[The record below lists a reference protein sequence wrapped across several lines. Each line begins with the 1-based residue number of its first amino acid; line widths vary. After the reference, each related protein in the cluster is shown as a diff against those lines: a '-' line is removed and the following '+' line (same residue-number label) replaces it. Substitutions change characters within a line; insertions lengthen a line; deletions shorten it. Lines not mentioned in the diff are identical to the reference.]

1 MNSVR
6 GMSMSA
12 AAVLLCAAAG
22 CAHSK
27 PVPAAAAAATPT
39 ASAATMV
46 TAGTPQELAS
56 ALQKS
61 APRKNFAFS
70 VKLPDV
76 TAKGLVA
83 SDAADI
89 TVVAAYDDETDTAEE
104 VAIGTDRYLRL
115 SVKSKDFDKAKKS
128 SNPSIR
134 QAAERLDGR
143 TWFKIDPK
151 RLKSAVLEL
160 DLNDVTSLGPL
171 LKRTTPDLGN
181 VRGMTGTVNL
191 ASIHGPHR
199 LIDFDAVK
207 SAGSAA
213 LKSSDYDTVGG
224 ALQPFEATLDPQ
236 GRLLDLKASTNPPA
250 WDFTFTG
257 YDAQQAP
264 AAPRGAAALPAAMY
278 DWIND

>member
-1 MNSVR
+1 
-6 GMSMSA
+6 MSMSA

-39 ASAATMV
+39 ASAAPMV

-83 SDAADI
+83 SDAA
-89 TVVAAYDDETDTAEE
+89 EE
-104 VAIGTDRYLRL
+104 IAIGTDRYLRL

-199 LIDFDAVK
+199 LIDFDAIK

>member
-1 MNSVR
+1 VR
-6 GMSMSA
+6 RRR
-12 AAVLLCAAAG
+12 VR
-22 CAHSK
+22 
-27 PVPAAAAAATPT
+27 
-39 ASAATMV
+39 
-46 TAGTPQELAS
+46 PQ
-56 ALQKS
+56 Q
-61 APRKNFAFS
+61 
-70 VKLPDV
+70 
-76 TAKGLVA
+76 
-83 SDAADI
+83 
-89 TVVAAYDDETDTAEE
+89 TDTAEE

-115 SVKSKDFDKAKKS
+115 SVKSKEFDKAKKS

-134 QAAERLDGR
+134 QAAERLDGK

-181 VRGMTGTVNL
+181 VR
-191 ASIHGPHR
+191 
-199 LIDFDAVK
+199 
-207 SAGSAA
+207 
-213 LKSSDYDTVGG
+213 
-224 ALQPFEATLDPQ
+224 FEATLDPQ
-236 GRLLDLKASTNPPA
+236 GRLLDFKASTNPPA